1 MSFQTLSNQFNSIL
15 SQYQNMYQEYI
26 STLDSSN
33 NTLMAIPNST
43 FTGQSILNNLQ
54 NSSIQACQSSC
65 SSNTSCSGATF
76 NESNNMCTLS
86 SGSGNVVNANNST
99 AFVQQGLYYSYQLQ
113 QLNLQLT
120 SINQKMQTLA
130 ASSES
135 QYYKNKQNSESQE
148 QILQKNYQVLNQE
161 REEINKMVANYETLN
176 QAYEEGSINVTSNY
190 YSYIVLLLITLLL
203 IFLLVKFSFN
213 GEQRG
218 GGSNLKRE
226 AGFLLGIMVVFLGLS
241 KTFNSY
247 NGYIF
252 ISILVIAYIIAKI
265 KLYQ

>member
-1 MSFQTLSNQFNSIL
+1 MSFQTLSDQFNSVL
-15 SQYQNMYQEYI
+15 SQYQNTYQEYI
-26 STLDSSN
+26 SSLNSSSN
-33 NTLMAIPNST
+33 TLVTVPNSS
-43 FTGQSILNNLQ
+43 FSGQNIINTLQ
-54 NSSIQACQSSC
+54 NSSVEDCQASC
-65 SSNTSCSGATF
+65 SSNTSCTGATF
-76 NESNNMCTLS
+76 NTSNNSCTLS
-86 SGSGNVVNANNST
+86 SGSGNIVATKNYT
-99 AFVQQGLYYSYQLQ
+99 AIVQQGLYYSYKLQ
-113 QLNLQLT
+113 QLNTQLN
-120 SINQKMQTLA
+120 SINQQMESL
-130 ASSES
+130 ASSSET
-135 QYYKNKQNSESQE
+135 QYQQNQQTNQSKTQV
-148 QILQKNYQVLNQE
+148 LQQNYNVLNQE

-241 KTFNSY
+241 KTFNNY

-252 ISILVIAYIIAKI
+252 ISILVIAYIIAKM
-265 KLYQ
+265 KLNQ